1 MTGSP
6 AAVLSGD
13 DVERRLSVLGDF
25 GRVAVMVGDV
35 IDFETLSDESV
46 QLLAVLAEM
55 TYEIAM
61 GLLARDSAADYEREG
76 MTGPIAGGS
85 PEGLSPL
92 ACERLARACEATYR
106 LALTTRPTPESA
118 E

>member
-1 MTGSP
+1 MTGNP

-13 DVERRLSVLGDF
+13 SVERRLSVLGDF
-25 GRVAVMVGDV
+25 ARVAVMVGST

-46 QLLAVLAEM
+46 KLLAVLAEM
-55 TYEIAM
+55 NFEIAM
-61 GLLARDSAADYEREG
+61 GLLARDSAADCERENVV
-76 MTGPIAGGS
+76 GPTAGGS

-92 ACERLARACEATYR
+92 ACERLALACESLYR
-106 LALTTRPTPESA
+106 LSLTTRPTSELA